1 MEYIINCPCCGN
13 KIKIQIGDDGEIS
26 VISLIEI
33 KIDNLDFGIVDYKE
47 GGDKNGQSKY
57 YIIQQ

>member
-1 MEYIINCPCCGN
+1 MEYITNCPCCGN

-47 GGDKNGQSKY
+47 GGDKNG
-57 YIIQQ
+57 